1 MNCQL
6 GNITLTARDGRVSSL
21 EHAYIR
27 GSKIRFL
34 ILPDM
39 LKNAPM
45 FKRVEAS
52 KTGGRGRGLGLGRG
66 RGVRGRGM
74 LQSSNIYWLL
84 FRFYSFSLHI
94 TQDVE
99 GEPHQHL
106 EVVHQMYS
114 KTENNKKS
122 LYHKFGF
129 FLYRGKKKQGKPL
142 GLGLWLLC
150 AILVSHFSIYLLFV
164 CCFSFVFVCFIYQTT
179 IPSCWFFLYFFPPS
193 IFFSFLSP
201 FLST

>member
-6 GNITLTARDGRVSSL
+6 GSITLTARDGRVSNL

-66 RGVRGRGM
+66 RAVRGRGM
-74 LQSSNIYWLL
+74 FDSILHL
-84 FRFYSFSLHI
+84 FF
-94 TQDVE
+94 
-99 GEPHQHL
+99 
-106 EVVHQMYS
+106 
-114 KTENNKKS
+114 
-122 LYHKFGF
+122 
-129 FLYRGKKKQGKPL
+129 
-142 GLGLWLLC
+142 
-150 AILVSHFSIYLLFV
+150 
-164 CCFSFVFVCFIYQTT
+164 
-179 IPSCWFFLYFFPPS
+179 YFFPLAFS
-193 IFFSFLSP
+193 TFFYSSPYLAGMVCLSQLTLRMFLSMYSP
-201 FLST
+201 PTSLISLSLPLPLYLRLSYVPAWIPLI